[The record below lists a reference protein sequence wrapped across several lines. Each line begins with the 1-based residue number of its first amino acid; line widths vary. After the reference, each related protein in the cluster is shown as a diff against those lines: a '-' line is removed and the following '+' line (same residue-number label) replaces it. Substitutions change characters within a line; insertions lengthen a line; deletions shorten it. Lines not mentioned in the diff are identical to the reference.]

1 MATAT
6 TLQRST
12 VYLDPELHMALKI
25 QAAETKSNISALI
38 NEAVR
43 SALRDDL
50 EDLTVFEERKN
61 DPTIPFEEMLKRL
74 DLDGKI

>member
-1 MATAT
+1 
-6 TLQRST
+6 
-12 VYLDPELHMALKI
+12 MALKI

-61 DPTIPFEEMLKRL
+61 DPTISFEEMLKRL